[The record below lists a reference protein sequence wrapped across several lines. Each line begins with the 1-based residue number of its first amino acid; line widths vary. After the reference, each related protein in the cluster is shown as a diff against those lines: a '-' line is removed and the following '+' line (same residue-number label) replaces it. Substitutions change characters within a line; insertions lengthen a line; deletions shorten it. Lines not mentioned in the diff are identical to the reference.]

1 MTLEDHAGDVARKAR
16 MMARLPAAEA
26 AQLARL
32 SREAYE
38 AFEADGKLPAGADW
52 HALGARLGLAV
63 DRLQRVAGG
72 WLPAPLD
79 SAAWGGL
86 REFTTEQEGLAVHSY
101 LVWDPAARVAALF
114 DTGWDLAPAEAV
126 LAEHGLRL
134 AHLFITHGHRDHVA
148 ALADFRQRHPDAQ
161 IRSNVAGTPA
171 AQRNQPGEVVAV
183 GALRVEHRETP
194 GHAADGVTYLVT
206 GWPADRPAV
215 AFVGDAIF
223 AGSMGGAPENGELAR
238 GRVREHI
245 LTLPEDTLLCPGHGP
260 LTTVGTE
267 RANNPFFA

>member
-1 MTLEDHAGDVARKAR
+1 MTLEDHAGDIVRKAR

-26 AQLARL
+26 AELAGL
-32 SREAYE
+32 TREAYE
-38 AFEADGKLPAGADW
+38 AFEADGKLPAGA
-52 HALGARLGLAV
+52 HLAALGARLGLAA

-72 WLPAPLD
+72 WLPAPADLR
-79 SAAWGGL
+79 AWGGL
-86 REFTTEQEGLAVHSY
+86 AEFTTEQEGLAVHSY

-114 DTGWDLAPAEAV
+114 DTGWDLGPVEAV
-126 LAEHGLRL
+126 VAELGLRL
-134 AHLFITHGHRDHVA
+134 GHLFITHGHRDHIA

-161 IRSNVAGTPA
+161 IRSSVAGTPA

-183 GALRVEHRETP
+183 GALRVAHRDTP
-194 GHAADGVTYLVT
+194 GHAPDGVTYLVT
-206 GWPADRPAV
+206 GWPGGRPAV

-223 AGSMGGAPENGELAR
+223 AGSMGGAPEHGELAR

-245 LTLPEDTLLCPGHGP
+245 LSLPADTLLCPGHGP